1 MTEKKSARP
10 YPGALLNPRLD
21 ANFKALF
28 THNSPESRRALK
40 SFLEAVLGA
49 KVSNIELAP
58 NELPEDS
65 TTDKQAQFDV
75 SCVLNGKD
83 AVNIEIQGLDV
94 DNCYAKRAEYYVAHL
109 LNHYTPRGIDW
120 QDVPKVFQISVLN
133 FIYDETSPRSLSVYT
148 MQTDDSRKL
157 TDRMSIIFIELP
169 KMKQNESEE
178 SLNSLTAAEKWGK
191 FLLYADRAEKQ
202 DYVSKLCRSTEGL
215 MDAQVTLAKISQDE
229 ANWLRE
235 MSIDKRQRDISS
247 AIRAGRENGIAEGF
261 QRGME
266 TGIQRGIQQGIQNGI
281 QQKAIETA
289 KKALSLG
296 LDVETVCKISGL
308 AKDEIENLCY

>member
-1 MTEKKSARP
+1 
-10 YPGALLNPRLD
+10 
-21 ANFKALF
+21 
-28 THNSPESRRALK
+28 
-40 SFLEAVLGA
+40 
-49 KVSNIELAP
+49 
-58 NELPEDS
+58 
-65 TTDKQAQFDV
+65 
-75 SCVLNGKD
+75 
-83 AVNIEIQGLDV
+83 
-94 DNCYAKRAEYYVAHL
+94 
-109 LNHYTPRGIDW
+109 
-120 QDVPKVFQISVLN
+120 
-133 FIYDETSPRSLSVYT
+133 
-148 MQTDDSRKL
+148 
-157 TDRMSIIFIELP
+157 
-169 KMKQNESEE
+169 
-178 SLNSLTAAEKWGK
+178 
-191 FLLYADRAEKQ
+191 
-202 DYVSKLCRSTEGL
+202 

-281 QQKAIETA
+281 HQKAIETA